1 MSAPAPVPR
10 PEAARPRRRWW
21 VERLL
26 RERVQANE
34 PEPAPEP
41 EAAPDRLPLVSLVTR
56 VGATALVSGAS
67 ASQATEMILR
77 LGLAHGVRFQVDVT
91 YTAVT
96 VACTEADGE
105 GVPLNLFRTVPA
117 LDRDYARLAHLESV
131 VDAVARGEQSVDR
144 ATQELIGWRSR
155 AVVYRRWVTALVAF
169 TQGASIT
176 ALLGGV
182 PLEIGVAG
190 LATMLVHEVTA
201 RLART
206 NASYF
211 YAQVVAGAI
220 PMMLAIALMFL
231 RSHGVTDLW
240 ALSPSLVVAAGMVT
254 MLAGLGVVGAAQ
266 DALDGYYITAAAR
279 IVDLV
284 MRTGGLILGVVA
296 VLWLGVRLGV
306 PAYLAPESI
315 PPHHPAVQVA
325 SATIFATAVGL
336 FGRFGPRGALVA
348 GLGGGLGWMVYL
360 ALLPLVGGDY
370 AVAAGGAAAVVAVF
384 AHPVGRWMRLPAI
397 AIVTVGIVPLMPGLI
412 LYRGLFH
419 LVVGM
424 PAVEPGDTAGE
435 LFLLAAVTG
444 VMLAL
449 GSSVGSTLGRYLAQ
463 PTEQLAR
470 LALRA
475 SLRRGQQGRT

>member
-1 MSAPAPVPR
+1 MSATPLPTSTTESAHP
-10 PEAARPRRRWW
+10 PRRTWLA
-21 VERLL
+21 RLL
-26 RERVQANE
+26 RQRTQPGE
-34 PEPAPEP
+34 PEAEST
-41 EAAPDRLPLVSLVTR
+41 AAPDRLPLVSLATR
-56 VGATALVSGAS
+56 VGAIALVSGAS

-91 YTAVT
+91 YTAIT
-96 VACTEADGE
+96 VACTESDGG

-131 VDAVARGEQSVDR
+131 VDAVARGEQSVEE
-144 ATQELIGWRSR
+144 ATEDLVRWRSR
-155 AVVYRRWVTALVAF
+155 GIVYRRWVTSVVAF
-169 TQGASIT
+169 AQGTSIT

-182 PLEIGVAG
+182 PLEIAVAG
-190 LATMLVHEVTA
+190 LATLLVHEVTA
-201 RLART
+201 WLGRT

-211 YAQVVAGAI
+211 YAQVAAGAI
-220 PMMLAIALMFL
+220 PMTVAIVLMYL

-296 VLWLGVRLGV
+296 VLWLGVRIGV
-306 PAYLAPESI
+306 PAYLVPESI
-315 PPHHPAVQVA
+315 PPHHPTVQVVA
-325 SATIFATAVGL
+325 AAVFATAVGL
-336 FGRFGPRGALVA
+336 FGRFGPRGALIA
-348 GLGGGLGWMVYL
+348 GLGGALGWTMYL
-360 ALLPLVGGDY
+360 LLLPLVGGDY

-435 LFLLAAVTG
+435 MFLLAAVTG

-449 GSSVGSTLGRYLAQ
+449 GSSVGSTLGRHLAQ

-475 SLRRGQQGRT
+475 SLRRGQQPRT